1 MSVTVEV
8 EVRRADDARS
18 APAQA
23 VVHRRRKDL
32 PDTPLFREWAERA
45 VRAPGE
51 KARDAEV
58 RYLKVMFVLEGDVA
72 RARPIE
78 VGLSDE
84 RRVEVRSGIEPDDRV
99 IVGPFHALDELKDGD
114 AVVPVATAAELD
126 QPN

>member
-1 MSVTVEV
+1 M
-8 EVRRADDARS
+8 
-18 APAQA
+18 
-23 VVHRRRKDL
+23 
-32 PDTPLFREWAERA
+32 REWAGRA

-114 AVVPVATAAELD
+114 VVVPVATAADLD